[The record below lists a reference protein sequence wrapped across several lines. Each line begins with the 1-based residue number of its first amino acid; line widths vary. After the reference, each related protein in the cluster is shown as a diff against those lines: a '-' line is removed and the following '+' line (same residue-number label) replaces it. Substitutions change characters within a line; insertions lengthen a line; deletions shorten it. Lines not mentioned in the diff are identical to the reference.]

1 MIDTIKQYRTQYLI
15 SDMQSSTSHAP
26 PSGDNNEESPQIT
39 DYDKQMNDASSL
51 LDLAKSSMPA
61 TASNIVVNNSSNNNN
76 ITFADTT
83 TVGSNNIASSS
94 TNAKAKASRQKN
106 DKPVEVCHGLDKKV
120 IARFKTQTECA
131 CYLRATPEAVS
142 YHCSRGGG
150 VCNGLFVR
158 PVVAVTSTTSTT
170 SSSATVGEG
179 SAAGDNNMYFGLF
192 DGSST
197 HRPPARPQISTE
209 VVSILKAWLLSPG
222 HIDNPYP
229 TGLEFD
235 ALMETT
241 KLDKMQ
247 LKHWF
252 NNARKRIWKPLVKS
266 EGRLMPKF
274 GKIGKRSR
282 SAVSGED
289 ANNIIDGVPDAAPAS
304 SSHAAA
310 ATDITKRGG
319 RKRTSTSNKRRKTN
333 DSTTMMAEGG
343 GGGGTSAIV
352 NNMCHSIGGQD
363 YFHRRESDDSRV
375 STGSSNSNNNNLN
388 MLMMDRYSRLLGNM
402 GMFSQGNN
410 GGGGPPPMMGGH
422 SMMNSSGATMNRSM
436 MMMDPSAGATTFHH
450 NSGLNSNKS
459 YFGMRASSNSNNS
472 GGGGGGS
479 FMSRDGGGLLSSS
492 FQGCMEVN
500 DGGSSHHHGG
510 MRNETGQE
518 LPYNATTTSTTGNT
532 MNYCQP
538 LIQPNNTTSTNTT
551 QGQGFP
557 IKKRKNSV
565 HSASLIESVRSNAVF
580 KQQVASMAM
589 NEASTS
595 FKEMEDAF
603 ARSKDIAARV
613 RDENNNIPEAD
624 DVRVMEANAHAK
636 ACQNTA
642 MFKLKVSQ
650 RASEEAASAYD
661 CYLRLVEDN
670 DSLV

>member
-1 MIDTIKQYRTQYLI
+1 
-15 SDMQSSTSHAP
+15 MQSSTSHAP
-26 PSGDNNEESPQIT
+26 PSGDNNEVSPQIT
-39 DYDKQMNDASSL
+39 DYDKRMDDASAL

-61 TASNIVVNNSSNNNN
+61 TVSNIVVNNSSNNNN

-158 PVVAVTSTTSTT
+158 PVVVAVASPTT

-179 SAAGDNNMYFGLF
+179 SAAAGENNMYFGLF

-402 GMFSQGNN
+402 GMFPQGNN
-410 GGGGPPPMMGGH
+410 GGGGQPPMMGGH

-459 YFGMRASSNSNNS
+459 YFGMSASSNTNNS
-472 GGGGGGS
+472 GGGGGS

-500 DGGSSHHHGG
+500 DGGSSNYHGG

-557 IKKRKNSV
+557 IKKKKNSV

>member
-1 MIDTIKQYRTQYLI
+1 
-15 SDMQSSTSHAP
+15 MQSSTSHAP

-61 TASNIVVNNSSNNNN
+61 TVSNIVVNNSSNNNN

-158 PVVAVTSTTSTT
+158 PVVVAVASTTTS

-179 SAAGDNNMYFGLF
+179 SAAAGENNMYFGLF

-289 ANNIIDGVPDAAPAS
+289 TNNIDGVPDAAPAS
-304 SSHAAA
+304 SSHAAS
-310 ATDITKRGG
+310 TDITKRGG

-343 GGGGTSAIV
+343 GGGGASSNVA

-363 YFHRRESDDSRV
+363 YFHRSDDSRV

-422 SMMNSSGATMNRSM
+422 SMMNSSSAAAAAAATTSMNRSM

-459 YFGMRASSNSNNS
+459 YFGMSASSNTNNS
-472 GGGGGGS
+472 GGGGGS

-500 DGGSSHHHGG
+500 DGGSSNYHGG

-518 LPYNATTTSTTGNT
+518 LPYNATSTSTTGNT

-538 LIQPNNTTSTNTT
+538 LIQPNNITTSSS

-557 IKKRKNSV
+557 IKKKKNSV